1 MMSPRNITSAHS
13 IDRIILLFL
22 GRAAYD

>member
-1 MMSPRNITSAHS
+1 MMTPMNITSAHS

-22 GRAAYD
+22 GRAGYN